1 MTYNS
6 IKYHEDIL
14 KIVLDGQTAQSHNP
28 TVFFSQNGRIKKYYI
43 IYSKTYLA
51 HIRVV
56 IPMLEKSLKLVE
68 VPCRCK
74 EWRTSS
80 PQTRGSNIYTLQIW
94 CSLDWRGPAKGNN
107 NFGQLWDFCMYHICI
122 IKSFYTRLQNYSV
135 KVETLNLTCAYI
147 YDCFMLASCGG
158 SVKTAQMRSL
168 IWAFTVCI
176 CDKYLNLTL
185 LIFILSYV
193 FDILWSKWA
202 TKQ

>member
-74 EWRTSS
+74 E
-80 PQTRGSNIYTLQIW
+80 
-94 CSLDWRGPAKGNN
+94 
-107 NFGQLWDFCMYHICI
+107 
-122 IKSFYTRLQNYSV
+122 
-135 KVETLNLTCAYI
+135 
-147 YDCFMLASCGG
+147 
-158 SVKTAQMRSL
+158 
-168 IWAFTVCI
+168 
-176 CDKYLNLTL
+176 
-185 LIFILSYV
+185 
-193 FDILWSKWA
+193 
-202 TKQ
+202 